1 MNDLYQGD
9 PKIIVTAD
17 GASIKYVGGQPR
29 MDHGL
34 ENQAFISLFTDGA
47 WLGNDIFD
55 VTQEQVG
62 SDFEDATRQPI
73 TLRAL
78 NDIRDAA
85 VRALAAPVFGTVTVT
100 VENPLNYR
108 LNITILIEP
117 PGQDALFLTLEKNGQ
132 NWLAQ
137 ATNPAYRRI

>member
-1 MNDLYQGD
+1 
-9 PKIIVTAD
+9 
-17 GASIKYVGGQPR
+17 